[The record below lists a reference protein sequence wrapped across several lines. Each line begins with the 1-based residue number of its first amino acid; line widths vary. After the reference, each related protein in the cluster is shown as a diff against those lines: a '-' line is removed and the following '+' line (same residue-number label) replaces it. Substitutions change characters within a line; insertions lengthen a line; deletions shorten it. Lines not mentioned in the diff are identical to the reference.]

1 MAENIALRHQVAVL
15 RRSIARPRLTRWD
28 RLLWVFLRR
37 LWPKWREC
45 LQIAKPSTVVAWHRK
60 GWRLAWTLRSRK
72 TGGRPPIPL
81 EVRELIRQLS
91 RENRLW
97 GSPRIQAELARLGFH
112 VAKSTVEKYMVR
124 RTGQPSPEWGEFIR
138 MQAGG
143 IVACDFFKIPTASFR
158 CLTGF
163 VVMELGRRR
172 ILAIDVT
179 SSPTAAWTATK
190 LSEAVEAMPRT
201 AEFLIR
207 DRDAIY
213 GLEFRETATALGL
226 QEMVIAYR
234 APKMNAHC
242 ERLIGT
248 LRRDLLDHVI
258 VMGEFHARRL
268 LTEYA
273 DYYDAERCHQALG
286 GHPPRPGLRLVSGKG
301 EIVGRQVLFGLHHT
315 YRRAA

>member
-1 MAENIALRHQVAVL
+1 MTENIALRHQVAVL

-28 RLLWVFLRR
+28 RLLWVCLRR
-37 LWPKWREC
+37 LWPRWREC
-45 LQIAKPSTVVAWHRK
+45 LQIAKPATVVAWHRK
-60 GWRLAWTLRSRK
+60 GWRLVWTVRSRK
-72 TGGRPPIPL
+72 KGGRPPVPL
-81 EVRELIRQLS
+81 EVRNLIRRLS

-97 GSPRIQAELARLGFH
+97 GSPRIQVELARLGFH
-112 VAKSTVEKYMVR
+112 VAKSTVEKYMFR
-124 RTGQPSPEWGEFIR
+124 RWGPASPEWGEFIR
-138 MQAGG
+138 LQADG
-143 IVACDFFKIPTASFR
+143 IVACDFFQIPTASFR

-179 SSPTAAWTATK
+179 SSPTAAWTAAK
-190 LSEAVEAMPRT
+190 LSAAVEAMPRT

-213 GLEFRETATALGL
+213 GLEFRETARALGL
-226 QEMVIAYR
+226 QEMVTAYR

-258 VMGEFHARRL
+258 VMGENHARSL

-273 DYYDAERCHQALG
+273 DYYNTERCHRSLG
-286 GHPPRPGLRLVSGKG
+286 GEPPKPGLRLVTGQGDVVS
-301 EIVGRQVLFGLHHT
+301 RPVLLGLHHT
-315 YRRAA
+315 YRRPA